1 MKISR
6 RFDFNYKPL
15 LPSQSITA
23 TSSVPDRQTFDANTG
38 IYTPDYTL
46 TPLTVRANTSI
57 IDLDGI
63 IPSGDIN
70 SRLANIRW
78 YATVGGKSSIITAS
92 DPGYIIGAEGTP
104 EAGQIQVTHNIDPL
118 YPLTLTFQAEFVDP
132 RTGQI
137 FRFNL
142 SKLLRCNTEAASMRF
157 EIDTPPQV
165 IYNPV
170 RHSPIQVITASLA
183 IGKEDIP
190 PSHRLFIWE
199 TLRDNGTWSPVG
211 NSTDGEL
218 DYWGEISADGS
229 KLTVDRTLIGD
240 SLTVRCLALYDPS
253 GSPATQQVT
262 PATPVRTVTFIRR
275 IPEYEY
281 DMLYVPYNIPHTPY
295 IYPRCQIRDTI
306 GILTD
311 SQITENFDVGWFMA
325 TNKPGNATLTY
336 QQIGTGI
343 APRLSTSLMSD
354 SLGGVLALDVTP
366 RQPLKAL
373 SIDGKILTVDGKILL
388 AR

>member
-1 MKISR
+1 MKVTR

-15 LPSQSITA
+15 QPSQSITV
-23 TSSVPDRQTFDANTG
+23 TGSVPDRQTFDANTG
-38 IYTPDYTL
+38 TYTPDYTL
-46 TPLTVRANTSI
+46 TPLTVRANISV

-78 YATVGGKSSIITAS
+78 YATLAGKTSIISTT
-92 DPGYIIGAEGTP
+92 DPGYIIGAEGSSD
-104 EAGQIQVTHNIDPL
+104 AGQIQVRHNIDPAL
-118 YPLTLTFQAEFVDP
+118 PLTLTFQAEFVDP

-142 SKLLRCNTEAASMRF
+142 SKILRSNTEAASMRF

-170 RHSPIQVITASLA
+170 RHNPLQVITARLS

-190 PSHRLFIWE
+190 ASQRKFIWE
-199 TLRDNGTWSPVG
+199 VLRDDGTWSAVG
-211 NSTDGEL
+211 DSLL
-218 DYWGEISADGS
+218 DYLGEISADGS
-229 KLTVDRTLIGD
+229 KLTVDRTLICD
-240 SLTVRCLALYDPS
+240 SLTVRCLALYDAS
-253 GSPATQQVT
+253 GNPASQTVT
-262 PATPVRTVTFIRR
+262 PSTPVRTVTFVRR
-275 IPEYEY
+275 IPEYWF
-281 DMLYVPYNIPHTPY
+281 DMLDAPYNIPRTPY
-295 IYPRCQIRDTI
+295 IFPRCEVRDTI
-306 GILTD
+306 SILTD
-311 SQITENFDVGWFMA
+311 SQVSENFDVCWFMA
-325 TNKPGNATLTY
+325 TNKAAATLTY

-373 SIDGKILTVDGKILL
+373 TVDGCILTVDGKILL
-388 AR
+388 VR